1 MLPRVALN
9 KKERN
14 LTIAVGLTIGVA
26 ISWGLLSRWQQD
38 RDELAKNLPGNYD
51 SNRTAHGQPMSVP
64 PPMEIQER
72 YPGGRVL
79 YHVAEVNSSVIL
91 PAHDA
96 PKQIWILTA
105 KNGKYKFVR
114 VEQAVPVDANATPL
128 LSLYRGA
135 EVFAWT
141 RPGVS
146 EDDLRDTLP
155 EERYNLLGKNDRRG
169 CYLIQFRE
177 VSPAGLPAAMR
188 ELAENSAVSKV
199 EPCPID

>member
-1 MLPRVALN
+1 MLPRVTLN

-14 LTIAVGLTIGVA
+14 LTIAVGVTIGVTL
-26 ISWGLLSRWQQD
+26 SWSLLSMWKDD
-38 RDELAKNLPGNYD
+38 REAFEKNLPGNYD
-51 SNRTAHGQPMSVP
+51 SNRTAHGQPLAVP
-64 PPMEIQER
+64 PPMKIQAR

-79 YHVAEVNSSVIL
+79 YHVDEVNSSVIL
-91 PAHDA
+91 PDQ
-96 PKQIWILTA
+96 PVPEQVWILTTR
-105 KNGKYKFVR
+105 NGKYKFVR
-114 VEQAVPVDANATPL
+114 VEQAVPVDANAAPVL
-128 LSLYRGA
+128 NLYRGA